1 MRHTYQELF
10 MKKFAIGFLALVSVS
25 AMAADRV
32 AKFDKNGDSK
42 VDFTELSVAC
52 EVSKSLYERADKNGD
67 GVLSNSE
74 LQAAHRYLLDRCYKE
89 EKNA

>member
-1 MRHTYQELF
+1 
-10 MKKFAIGFLALVSVS
+10 MKKLAIGLLALISVP
-25 AMAADRV
+25 ALAQDRV
-32 AKFDKNGDSK
+32 SKFDTNGDAK
-42 VDFTELSVAC
+42 VDFAELSATC

-74 LQAAHRYLLDRCYKE
+74 MRTAKDYLFNRCKVE